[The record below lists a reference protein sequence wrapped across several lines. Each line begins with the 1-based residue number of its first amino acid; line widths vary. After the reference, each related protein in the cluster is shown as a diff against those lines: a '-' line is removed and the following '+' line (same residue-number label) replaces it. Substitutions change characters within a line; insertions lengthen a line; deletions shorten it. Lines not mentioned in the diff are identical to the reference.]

1 LSAATGT
8 VARMPRAAR
17 QGTGRREAILEAT
30 VRIIGTRGLGAV
42 THRAVA
48 REAGVPLAATTY
60 YFASKAELLREALR
74 LLVEDEITRVSR
86 RAVEL
91 GVDLGS
97 PRRAAAAIAHVLLGD
112 EQASQA
118 LLAKFELYLEA
129 ARDPELRRTAS
140 HWRGAFVALAESALQ
155 TVGAPEPERRA
166 QLLVA
171 AIDGT
176 LVHELASGAETG
188 GEERLRE
195 RLERLFELMLR

>member
-1 LSAATGT
+1 VSAPAT
-8 VARMPRAAR
+8 AAPPEASPEHR
-17 QGTGRREAILEAT
+17 SGRRLAILEAT
-30 VRIIGTRGLGAV
+30 VRILGTQGLGAV

-60 YFASKAELLREALR
+60 YFSSKAELLGDALR
-74 LLVEDEITRVSR
+74 LLAEDEIARVGR
-86 RAVEL
+86 RAAEL
-91 GVDLGS
+91 GVDLAS
-97 PRRAAAAIAHVLLGD
+97 PKRAAAAMAQVLLGD
-112 EQASQA
+112 EEASRG

-129 ARDPELRRTAS
+129 ARDPDLRVTAA

-155 TVGAPEPERRA
+155 TAGAPQPQRRA

-176 LVHELASGAETG
+176 LVHELSSGIESG
-188 GEERLRE
+188 GEARLRE